1 MTETPPVSDSNSKP
15 LPQDSSLRD
24 LVDRC
29 FSITLHRLRGV
40 RGLISGWIEIG
51 IPPGEEHRLRD
62 RMEED
67 LQLLARLDWL
77 RSLLHHDPP
86 LERCYGGEAPMVLLA
101 AALGVGTP
109 EEAGTSMPEILSPEA
124 AIALALWLQGN
135 TIAYD
140 SASIRIEWFGK
151 QMEVRLAVTQ
161 DIDWTNWKSQFGH
174 LVVEQEPH
182 RLRFR
187 SSCFV
192 RCPGEMQAS

>member
-1 MTETPPVSDSNSKP
+1 MTENSALSDSIPNP
-15 LPQDSSLRD
+15 LSRDSNLRD

-51 IPPGEEHRLRD
+51 VPPGEEHRLRE

-109 EEAGTSMPEILSPEA
+109 EEAGTSMPEILAPEA
-124 AIALALWLQGN
+124 AMALALWLQGN

-151 QMEVRLAVTQ
+151 QMEVRLAVAQ
-161 DIDWTNWKSQFGH
+161 DHDWSDWNRQFGH
-174 LVVEQEPH
+174 MVTEQEPH

-187 SSCFV
+187 PSCFA
-192 RCPGEMQAS
+192 RCPGELEA